1 MDPNAVS
8 PTSLPLP
15 GTCPVCH
22 QPVSPEQ
29 YFCANCGAKLHAPP
43 LSTTPLTQLGIYA
56 FSIILP
62 MLCFLFITKWPGL
75 TYLRSKDEKV
85 RRVGVIACTLLIL
98 STIVTIY
105 YIYVWTQD
113 AIQQSVNDINQEM
126 SI

>member
-15 GTCPVCH
+15 GICPVCH

-29 YFCANCGAKLHAPP
+29 YFCANCGQNSTHRRFRRAPDAARHLRVQHHSP
-43 LSTTPLTQLGIYA
+43 DDL
-56 FSIILP
+56 FSV
-62 MLCFLFITKWPGL
+62 ITKWPGL

-85 RRVGVIACTLLIL
+85 RRVGVIACTLLVL
-98 STIVTIY
+98 STVVTIY
-105 YIYVWTQD
+105 YVYVWTQD